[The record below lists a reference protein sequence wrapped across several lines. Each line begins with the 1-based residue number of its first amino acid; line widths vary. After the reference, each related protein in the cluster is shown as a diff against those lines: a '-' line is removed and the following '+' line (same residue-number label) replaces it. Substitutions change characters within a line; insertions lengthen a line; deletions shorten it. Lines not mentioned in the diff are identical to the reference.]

1 MKNDR
6 LLMFYEE
13 KCDPCVVMEPIV
25 NKLEKELGTKI
36 DRLEVWYNQGN
47 KQLLD
52 KYAGL
57 ATVPFFYNEKTGEKI
72 EGETDYETLKNWAH
86 LDSRLASKRAPQS
99 EATTKKT

>member
-1 MKNDR
+1 MKKKR

-36 DRLEVWYNQGN
+36 DRLEVWYNQSN
-47 KQLLD
+47 KKLLG

-72 EGETDYETLKNWAH
+72 EGETDYETLKNWVR
-86 LDSRLASKRAPQS
+86 LDYRLSLKRAPQR
-99 EATTKKT
+99 EVTTKKI

>member
-1 MKNDR
+1 MMKKKR

-36 DRLEVWYNQGN
+36 DRLEVWYNQSN

-72 EGETDYETLKNWAH
+72 EGETDYETLKNWVR
-86 LDSRLASKRAPQS
+86 LDSRLSLKRAP
-99 EATTKKT
+99 